1 MGAAVLQQALALTL
15 LGLLLLPV
23 LTAPPP
29 TQSDVTSATSSP
41 ASNPLPVTLF
51 ALRWE
56 RREGGSLFTQAVIWG
71 IAQNSQTCPP
81 PNLAP
86 FGRGRAGG
94 LLPSK
99 ADRTPDRL
107 CFSTGKVPHPHSLSG

>member
-81 PNLAP
+81 PKPCAIWERK
-86 FGRGRAGG
+86 GRG
-94 LLPSK
+94 
-99 ADRTPDRL
+99 TPPFQGRSD
-107 CFSTGKVPHPHSLSG
+107 S